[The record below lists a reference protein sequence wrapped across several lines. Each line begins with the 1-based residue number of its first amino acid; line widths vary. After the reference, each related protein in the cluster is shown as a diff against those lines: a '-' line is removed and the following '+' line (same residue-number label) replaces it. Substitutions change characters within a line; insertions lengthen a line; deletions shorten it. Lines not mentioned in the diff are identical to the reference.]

1 MSYSGQTSVR
11 YRERGGVQC
20 ILSLSFFF
28 NPLNIYIEENDTA
41 HTRTHSRLHITTGER
56 RPHQTHSFDTPIY
69 RSLVW
74 HDVFRLSLTGVWVGW
89 GGGCGRVCVDWGW
102 VWGHVCSSL
111 VVRMIL
117 FLQCICLCSYSFVFV
132 FAKTVCVYWG
142 WEVLGRGRQEGE
154 IRVIIQEKEVVV
166 GWLGN
171 DLWPGSTSHATERL

>member
-1 MSYSGQTSVR
+1 MGYSVFFL
-11 YRERGGVQC
+11 Y
-20 ILSLSFFF
+20 LFFF

-102 VWGHVCSSL
+102 VWRWGHVCSSL

-117 FLQCICLCSYSFVFV
+117 FYSAFVYVLIVLFLFLLRLCVCIEDER
-132 FAKTVCVYWG
+132 YW
-142 WEVLGRGRQEGE
+142 EEAGRKGR
-154 IRVIIQEKEVVV
+154 
-166 GWLGN
+166 
-171 DLWPGSTSHATERL
+171 